1 MYAYTHKTSTLS
13 SCIKDLQ
20 DFPKF
25 TTLLNVLNPNS
36 HKPQ

>member
-1 MYAYTHKTSTLS
+1 MDRYIKTSTLS
-13 SCIKDLQ
+13 SCIKDLK

-25 TTLLNVLNPNS
+25 TLLNVLNPNG